1 MKGKKP
7 ARIKSGGQVKAGHRT
22 IGYQSAPLSPK
33 SRWLTTLLSLFFGGL
48 LFLIIMAVWFKG
60 NLQ

>member
-1 MKGKKP
+1 MKGKGP
-7 ARIKSGGQVKAGHRT
+7 ARIKPGVQAKAGHRT

-33 SRWLTTLLSLFFGGL
+33 TRWMTTLLSLFFGGL
-48 LFLIIMAVWFKG
+48 LFLIILAVWFKG

>member
-1 MKGKKP
+1 MKRKGT
-7 ARIKSGGQVKAGHRT
+7 ARIIPGGQVKAGRGT

-48 LFLIIMAVWFKG
+48 LFLIILAVWFKG

>member
-1 MKGKKP
+1 MKRKASALFKP
-7 ARIKSGGQVKAGHRT
+7 GGQAKAGHKT
-22 IGYQSAPLSPK
+22 IGYKSAPLSPK

-60 NLQ
+60 NLR